1 MGRSPVVMRQVTD
14 KESSTLAGSSP
25 KLKGVILGGAL
36 WKGRVWRNNIQE
48 TKKELLFICREI
60 FLTVHN

>member
-1 MGRSPVVMRQVTD
+1 MRQVTD

-36 WKGRVWRNNIQE
+36 WKGRLWRNNILKI
-48 TKKELLFICREI
+48 KKELVFKCREI
-60 FLTVHN
+60 FLTVHNQGR

>member
-14 KESSTLAGSSP
+14 RESSTLAGSSP

-36 WKGRVWRNNIQE
+36 RKGRGME
-48 TKKELLFICREI
+48 K
-60 FLTVHN
+60 